1 MFAREE
7 RIIVTGGRGTIGRR
21 VVEKL
26 RAAGHQVV
34 SLDRSTGE
42 TIDELASD
50 VTRFEEVFSTF
61 AEFKPT
67 CVLHMASEVGRMVG
81 EKRPARMLEVSIAGT
96 MNVIQ
101 LCLAHQTRLVYLSTS
116 EVYGNL
122 GTKVM
127 EESIEETQELVPTN
141 VYAWSKLFCE
151 RLCGHYVRN
160 YGLKAAIV
168 RPFMVYGPGEFP
180 NPYRSAMSNFIYRA
194 LTGQKLTVHRG
205 TSRAWTF
212 VDDFVDGLVAVAA
225 KGRFDRCEVYNIGRD
240 ESKPM
245 EEVAAE
251 IVKASGASIDL
262 IELVDPPA
270 KFNSPIKYGSFKRA
284 KEILGFE
291 AGTSVKDGI
300 AATVAWQRAAV
311 LPVTRA
317 RAMDAPA
324 T

>member
-1 MFAREE
+1 MIAKEE

-50 VTRFEEVFSTF
+50 VTRFEEVHSTF

-101 LCLAHQTRLVYLSTS
+101 LCLAQQTRLVYLSTS

-122 GTKVM
+122 GERVL
-127 EESIEETQELVPTN
+127 EETVDATQELVPTN

-180 NPYRSAMSNFIYRA
+180 NPYRSAMSNFIFRA
-194 LTGQKLTVHRG
+194 LTGKKLTVHRG
-205 TSRAWTF
+205 TARAWTF
-212 VDDFVDGLVAVAA
+212 VDDFVDGLIAVAT
-225 KGRFDRCEVYNIGRD
+225 KGRFDLCEVYNIGRD
-240 ESKPM
+240 ETKPM

-251 IVKASGASIDL
+251 IVKAAGASPDL

-270 KFNSPIKYGSFKRA
+270 KFNSPVKIGSFKRA

-291 AGTSVKDGI
+291 ARTSLVDGI
-300 AATVAWQRAAV
+300 AATVAWQRSAV
-311 LPVTRA
+311 LPVA

>member
-1 MFAREE
+1 MFAKHE

-26 RAAGHQVV
+26 RASGHQVV

-61 AEFKPT
+61 AELKPT

-81 EKRPARMLEVSIAGT
+81 EKRPNRMLEVSIAGT

-101 LCLAHQTRLVYLSTS
+101 LCLAHNSRLVYLSTS

-122 GTKVM
+122 GSRVM
-127 EESIEETQELVPTN
+127 EESIEETQELIPTN

-151 RLCGHYVRN
+151 RLCGHYTRN

-194 LTGQKLTVHRG
+194 LTGKKLTVHRG

-240 ESKPM
+240 ESRPM

-251 IVKASGASIDL
+251 IVKATGASPAL

-270 KFNSPIKYGSFKRA
+270 KFNSPIKFGSFKRA

-291 AGTSVKDGI
+291 ARTSLKDGI
-300 AATVAWQRAAV
+300 AATVAWQRSAV
-311 LPVTRA
+311 LPATRVSEI
-317 RAMDAPA
+317 DAPA
-324 T
+324 N